1 MLASLLHIGYGLNAW
16 SKIAY
21 TSLSIVYYNSANS
34 ANMQPG
40 FYNSRWYGFPVR
52 CQAHWVRS
60 GVANPYNDALRGVGY
75 HDRYWSDAA
84 YSDINTAYFID
95 VSSLD
100 VTPAHYSVRWNGFSV
115 RCIAS

>member
-52 CQAHWVRS
+52 CQA
-60 GVANPYNDALRGVGY
+60 N
-75 HDRYWSDAA
+75 
-84 YSDINTAYFID
+84 
-95 VSSLD
+95 
-100 VTPAHYSVRWNGFSV
+100 
-115 RCIAS
+115 